1 MSKKI
6 HFEHDGIGHFVSDNF
21 LKVPLYQRPFAWE
34 TNNVRELFE
43 DIKNTYPNEYFIGTV
58 VVTNKEDHLE
68 IVDGQQRLATI
79 SLFFIAVRDLFK
91 EIGENRKADIIEKK
105 YLIDERLREEETQQ
119 RITLNSIDNEFYLK
133 ALIEKHNIDPTRDSH
148 NRLSESYKYL
158 IKFVKNKYESEGID
172 HVLDLIDFID
182 KKLLITI
189 VKVSDDV
196 NAFTV
201 FETLND
207 RGLVLSQ
214 TDLIKN
220 YLFSKASTRQT
231 EAQDKWSRF
240 TGAIESAASE
250 DEILN
255 YIRYYWSS
263 KYGLTREKELYKDI
277 KSKITNKNQAITLLN
292 NLEKNAEIYLA
303 LSNPNHQLW
312 NNFPP
317 ECSKYIEELLE
328 LRLTQNRPLLIALLE
343 IWKDKPEEVKKAL
356 KLIVSWSV
364 RNLITGTIGSGTLEK
379 EFSNQAKLIK
389 DGEIS
394 NAKELLNSI
403 KNLIPTD
410 EQLQKAFEIATISK
424 AYIAR
429 YYLRKLEQ
437 TYRTTSELEPIKSP
451 EKANLEHILPENP
464 ANLQKDWPS
473 FDENSHKTYYR
484 KIGNLTLLDKR
495 MNSDIGNG
503 PFRNKKLV
511 YKESELVITQKIA
524 EYDDWTPTEIEK
536 RQKEFAKNAV
546 DIWDLKI

>member
-1 MSKKI
+1 MPNI
-6 HFEHDGIGHFVSDNF
+6 DFDHDGIGHFISDNF
-21 LKVPLYQRPFAWE
+21 LKVPLYQRSFAWE
-34 TNNVRELFE
+34 INNVQELFE
-43 DIKNTYPNEYFIGTV
+43 DIKNTYPDEYFIGTI
-58 VVTNKEDHLE
+58 VVTDKDDYLE

-79 SLFFIAVRDLFK
+79 SLFFIAARDLFK
-91 EIGENRKADIIEKK
+91 EIGEDRKAGIIEKD
-105 YLIDERLREEETQQ
+105 YLVKEGLREEETQQ

-133 ALIEKHNIDPTRDSH
+133 ALIEKHNIKPTRDSH
-148 NRLSESYKYL
+148 NRLLKAYNYL
-158 IKFVKNKYESEGID
+158 REFIKNKYESEGTD
-172 HVLDLIDFID
+172 HILDLIEFIN
-182 KKLLITI
+182 KKLLIVI
-189 VKVSDDV
+189 VKVSDDA

-220 YLFSKASTRQT
+220 YLFNKASDRLT

-240 TGAIESAASE
+240 SGAIESAASE

-263 KYGLTREKELYKDI
+263 KYGLTREKELYKSI
-277 KSKITNKNQAITLLN
+277 KNKIKNKNQAVTLLN
-292 NLEKNAEIYLA
+292 NLEKNAEMYLA
-303 LSNPNHQLW
+303 LLNPNHQLW
-312 NNFPP
+312 NNFPSK
-317 ECSKYIEELLE
+317 CSEYISELLE

-343 IWKDKPEEVKKAL
+343 IWKNKPEEVKKAL

-364 RNLITGTIGSGTLEK
+364 RNLITGAIGSGTLEK
-379 EFSNQAKLIK
+379 EFSRQAKLINEGK
-389 DGEIS
+389 IN

-403 KNLIPTD
+403 KDLIPPD
-410 EQLQKAFEIATISK
+410 EQFKKAFEIATVSK

-437 TYRTTSELEPIKSP
+437 TYRTTSELEPIKNP

-464 ANLQKDWPS
+464 TDLQRDWPS
-473 FDENSHKTYYR
+473 FDENLHKTYYR

-503 PFRNKKLV
+503 PFRDKKLV
-511 YKESELVITQKIA
+511 YKDSELIITQKIA
-524 EYDDWTPTEIEK
+524 EHDDWTPSEIEK
-536 RQKEFAKNAV
+536 RQKEFAEKAV
-546 DIWDLKI
+546 EIWTLKI